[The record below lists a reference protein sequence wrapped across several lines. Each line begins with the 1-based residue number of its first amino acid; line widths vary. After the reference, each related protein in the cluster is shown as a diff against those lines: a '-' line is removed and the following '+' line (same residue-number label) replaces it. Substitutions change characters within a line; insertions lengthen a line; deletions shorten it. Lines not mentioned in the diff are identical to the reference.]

1 MTEHTS
7 RDGRGQAA
15 ISFVGGGVMAEAIIG
30 GVLQARL
37 AEPHDVRV
45 GEPVE
50 ARRDYLRDTHGV
62 KAFGDNVDAIDGAD
76 LVFLAIKPQSLPYA
90 LPALKGHLGAGQT
103 VVSIVAG
110 ATMDTLVAGLGH
122 PAVIRVMPNTPAQ
135 IGEGMSVWTA
145 SPETPQAAV
154 EATRD
159 VVATLGTQLQVDDE
173 KIIDMATALS
183 ASGPAYVFMFIEAL
197 IDAGVYLGMTRDVA
211 RTLALQ
217 TVLGSARL
225 VEQTGRH
232 PAELKDMVTSP
243 GGTTIEAVLALERS
257 GFRAG
262 VIEAVVAAYEK
273 SIALGNQ
280 K

>member
-1 MTEHTS
+1 MTQQTS
-7 RDGRGQAA
+7 GAA
-15 ISFVGGGVMAEAIIG
+15 ISFIGGGVMAEAIIG

-37 AEPHDVRV
+37 AAPHDVRV

-50 ARRDYLRDTHGV
+50 PRRDYLRGTHGV
-62 KAFGDNVDAIDGAD
+62 NAFADNLEAIDGAD
-76 LVFLAIKPQSLPYA
+76 LVFLAIKPQSLPYV
-90 LPALKGHLGAGQT
+90 LPALKGRIDEGQT
-103 VVSIVAG
+103 VVSIIAG
-110 ATMDTLVAGLGH
+110 ATMDALVSGLDH

-145 SPETPQAAV
+145 SPQTPQSAV
-154 EATRD
+154 DATRD
-159 VVATLGTQLQVDDE
+159 VVATLGAQLQVDDE

-243 GGTTIEAVLALERS
+243 GGTTIEAALALERS
-257 GFRAG
+257 GFRAS
-262 VIEAVVAAYEK
+262 VIDAVVAAYDK
-273 SIALGNQ
+273 SVALGNP

>member
-1 MTEHTS
+1 MTQHKS
-7 RDGRGQAA
+7 GAA

-37 AEPHDVRV
+37 AEPQNVRV

-62 KAFGDNVDAIDGAD
+62 EAFADNLDAIDGAG
-76 LVFLAIKPQSLPYA
+76 LVFLAIKPQSLPYV
-90 LPALKGHLGAGQT
+90 LPTLKGSLSEGQT
-103 VVSIVAG
+103 VVSIIAG
-110 ATMDTLVAGLGH
+110 ATMDTLVSGLDH

-145 SPETPQAAV
+145 SPQTPQAAV
-154 EATRD
+154 DATRD
-159 VVATLGTQLQVDDE
+159 VVATLGAQLQVDDE

-243 GGTTIEAVLALERS
+243 GGTTIEAALALERS
-257 GFRAG
+257 GFRAS
-262 VIEAVVAAYEK
+262 VIDAVVAAYEK
-273 SIALGNQ
+273 SVALGNP

>member
-1 MTEHTS
+1 MTEHTP
-7 RDGRGQAA
+7 GPA
-15 ISFVGGGVMAEAIIG
+15 IAFVGGGVMAEAIIG
-30 GVLQARL
+30 GALNAGI
-37 AEPHDVRV
+37 AAPSDVRV
-45 GEPVE
+45 GEPL
-50 ARRDYLRDTHGV
+50 APRRAYMQDTHGV
-62 KAFGDNVDAIDGAD
+62 AAFADNSEAIDGAG
-76 LVFLAIKPQSLPYA
+76 LVFLAVKPQSLPYV
-90 LPALKGHLGAGQT
+90 LPALKGNLADGQT

-110 ATMDTLVAGLGH
+110 ATMGALTSGLGH
-122 PAVIRVMPNTPAQ
+122 HAVIRVMPNTPAQ
-135 IGEGMSVWTA
+135 IGAGMSVWTA
-145 SPETPQAAV
+145 SPQTPQSAV
-154 EATRD
+154 DATRD
-159 VVATLGTQLQVDDE
+159 VVATLGAQLQVDDE

-225 VEQTGRH
+225 VEETGRH

-243 GGTTIEAVLALERS
+243 GGTTIEAVLSLERS

-262 VIEAVVAAYEK
+262 VIEAVVAAYQK

-280 K
+280 Q